1 MKVRYAIFPFVLLVS
16 LCCTGITSD
25 DQVGQQLNEMYVKK
39 ALLLR
44 HSVHQNSQQY
54 DTAGTLLNGAPEES
68 WTLYSPVEITRVD
81 LTRDR
86 IEIRG
91 NRLIYF
97 YDQKR
102 NTLVAHREEHPE
114 KVKIEIML
122 DAPLVSVEQAN
133 ATISKVF
140 ASDEKELIPSLPDYW
155 QRYFQRAQN
164 PSTTTPKLIARQPVT
179 VKEQDA
185 SFGRIGIDGTK
196 APQPVSTPE
205 PEYPVFAKRQR
216 IQGVCV
222 MSAIIDKEGR
232 VHDAYIVRPL
242 GAGLDEQALAVVQR
256 WKFKPATRD
265 GQPVNVQMGL
275 EINFHLY

>member
-1 MKVRYAIFPFVLLVS
+1 MKVRCAIPLFVLLIS
-16 LCCTGITSD
+16 LCCTAVASD
-25 DQVGQQLNEMYVKK
+25 EPVGQQLNDMYVKK
-39 ALLLR
+39 RLILR
-44 HSVHQNSQQY
+44 HPVPQNSQRY
-54 DTAGTLLNGAPEES
+54 DTAGTLLNGAPEGS

-81 LTRDR
+81 LSRDR

-91 NRLIYF
+91 NRLIYIC
-97 YDQKR
+97 DPKS
-102 NTLVAHREEHPE
+102 NKLVAHREKHPE

-122 DAPLVSVEQAN
+122 DAPPATVEQAN
-133 ATISKVF
+133 AIISKVF
-140 ASDEKELIPSLPDYW
+140 ANDEKELIPSLPDYW

-164 PSTTTPKLIARQPVT
+164 PSTTTPKLIARQPAT

-196 APQPVSTPE
+196 APQAVSTPE
-205 PEYPVFAKRQR
+205 PEYPAFAKRQL

-232 VHDAYIVRPL
+232 VREAYIVRPL

-256 WKFKPATRD
+256 WKFKPATRN
-265 GQPVNVQMGL
+265 GQPVNVHMSL